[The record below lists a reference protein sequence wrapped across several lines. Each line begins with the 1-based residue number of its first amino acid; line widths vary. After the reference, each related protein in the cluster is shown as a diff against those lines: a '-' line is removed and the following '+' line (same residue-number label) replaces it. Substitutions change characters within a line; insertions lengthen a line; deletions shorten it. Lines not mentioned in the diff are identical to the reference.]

1 MQWLCG
7 SACSASAIHTSLQK
21 AAPLP
26 LASLAAAPH
35 CHQLLSFTRPRP
47 RSVSAVL
54 EALQVAFNALKPL
67 LKGGPPAVRGYRLYV
82 HMERQ
87 ASNSKLTEAPTVS
100 FWCFVPGV
108 AMHALQA
115 TGGGRRCCWGWCCGC
130 WFWCSPCDCRGR

>member
-1 MQWLCG
+1 VALDYT
-7 SACSASAIHTSLQK
+7 ADLHPPT
-21 AAPLP
+21 
-26 LASLAAAPH
+26 
-35 CHQLLSFTRPRP
+35 PRP

-87 ASNSKLTEAPTVS
+87 ASNSNLTEAPTVS

-115 TGGGRRCCWGWCCGC
+115 TGSCAGGGHACAAGHR
-130 WFWCSPCDCRGR
+130 